1 MLIGIVG
8 SRSITDYTLF
18 KEELEKVIVP
28 DPKQDMIV
36 SGGADG
42 VDSLAEQYARA
53 HGIQPVILPAL
64 WDNFGKAAGK
74 IRNSNVVKVAH
85 IIVAFWDQESPG
97 TKDTIDKAEAN
108 GNLFEVI
115 RLRPGQTSENSIAGG
130 EFFE

>member
-1 MLIGIVG
+1 VG

-18 KEELEKVIVP
+18 KEELEKVMVP

-36 SGGADG
+36 SGGANG
-42 VDSLAEQYARA
+42 IDSLAEQYARA

-64 WDNFGKAAGK
+64 WDNFGKGAGK

-85 IIVAFWDQESPG
+85 IIIAFWDQESPG
-97 TKDTIDKAEAN
+97 TKDTIDKAKAN

-115 RLRPGQTSENSIAGG
+115 RLRPGQTSENSIACG